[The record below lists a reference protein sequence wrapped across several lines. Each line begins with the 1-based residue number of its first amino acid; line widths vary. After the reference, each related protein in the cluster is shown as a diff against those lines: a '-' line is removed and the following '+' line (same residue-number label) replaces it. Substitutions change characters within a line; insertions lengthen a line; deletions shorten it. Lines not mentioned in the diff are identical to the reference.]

1 MTPPATLSRRRF
13 LAITARVGAAGFAG
27 PNLLPAGAF
36 GAAGRPGANGRI
48 QLGLIGCGKQGPL
61 VLNRAAMHP
70 EVVVTAAC
78 DVYPERAKAIVGLHP
93 RTCRVFADYR
103 ELLASPAVDG
113 VIIAT
118 PPHWHALMAIDA
130 MEAGKD
136 VYLEKPMTLYPAEDV
151 ALRNAVRRTG
161 RICQIG
167 TQFHASENYRR
178 AVETVQAGLLGDVG
192 AVRSFHVLNRGRA
205 GVGRQDP
212 STRAPAGVDWDLW
225 CGPGPFVPFNRILA
239 DGSGNGNSWVSYSGG
254 WTMGMGSHVLDLPV
268 WALELGYPS
277 EVSSCGGRFIVED
290 DGDAYDNHEVLL
302 RYPKRLVSWKTCLT
316 NSYGFDL
323 HGRPVR
329 NRRLGT
335 YFHGTRGTMWCDY
348 HANRIVPEGD
358 AMDDCIKPEVA
369 AVKQA
374 PGYPHRVVYSAA
386 DLKPVS
392 DRIPSSPGHEF
403 EWIECVKTR
412 QEPSC
417 SPDYHSRINLPLVV
431 SLLSLKLGRSLR
443 LDPETQQIIGD
454 PEATRLSVPE
464 YRAPWKFPAHY
475 LASANHP
482 PARS

>member
-1 MTPPATLSRRRF
+1 
-13 LAITARVGAAGFAG
+13 
-27 PNLLPAGAF
+27 
-36 GAAGRPGANGRI
+36 
-48 QLGLIGCGKQGPL
+48 
-61 VLNRAAMHP
+61 
-70 EVVVTAAC
+70 
-78 DVYPERAKAIVGLHP
+78 
-93 RTCRVFADYR
+93 
-103 ELLASPAVDG
+103 
-113 VIIAT
+113 
-118 PPHWHALMAIDA
+118 
-130 MEAGKD
+130 
-136 VYLEKPMTLYPAEDV
+136 
-151 ALRNAVRRTG
+151 
-161 RICQIG
+161 
-167 TQFHASENYRR
+167 
-178 AVETVQAGLLGDVG
+178 
-192 AVRSFHVLNRGRA
+192 
-205 GVGRQDP
+205 
-212 STRAPAGVDWDLW
+212 
-225 CGPGPFVPFNRILA
+225 
-239 DGSGNGNSWVSYSGG
+239 
-254 WTMGMGSHVLDLPV
+254 MGSHVLDLPV

-290 DGDAYDNHEVLL
+290 DGDAYDNHEVLF
-302 RYPKRLVSWKTCLT
+302 RYPKRLVSWKTSLT

-348 HANRIVPEGD
+348 YANRIVPEGD

-369 AVKQA
+369 AIKLA

-386 DLKPVS
+386 DLKPVF

-403 EWIECVKTR
+403 EWIECMKTR
-412 QEPSC
+412 RAPSC

-475 LASANHP
+475 LSSANHP